1 MQQFLAIWRSL
12 TNGRKVIVIGSTIA
26 IFVAVLGMSRLV
38 TQPRM
43 MLLYSGLDPS
53 SAGEVVQSLQQMGVP
68 FEVQGTSILVAATNR
83 DELRLTLASEGL
95 PASSGQGYELLDTL
109 SGFGTT
115 SQMFDA
121 AYLRAKEGEL
131 ARTIV
136 SSPNISSARVHIATG
151 SDNPFRRDLSPSA
164 SVHITARSGAI
175 DRSQAQAV
183 RHLVA
188 SAVAG
193 LVPEEVALIDSQYGL
208 LSDETEIANPTRD
221 QDRSDLLRDRILR
234 MVEARVGRGNAV
246 VEVSI
251 DSITETESITER
263 RFDPDSRFVI
273 SSDSEERSDQS
284 ENAGSGAVTVAS
296 NLPDGDVSGTERET
310 RQTAETRECL
320 NYEVS
325 QTTREIIKVPGAIK
339 RLTVAVM
346 VNGVLQSDAQGNSI
360 FVPVPEEELSALRE
374 LVASAVGFDENRGDV
389 ITLKSL
395 SFEPLETVGTLPMEQ
410 SWFTG
415 NIDAMSLLQIAV
427 LAVVALVLGLFVVRP
442 LLLPGRQTAP
452 VPALVSDAKTAS
464 DEAVLPVLNGT
475 IEPDTNTTN
484 SGLPILTS
492 SSAQPSIPNTEDAVA
507 RLKTLIEERRN
518 ETVEVLRSWL
528 DDPRQEDAR

>member
-1 MQQFLAIWRSL
+1 MQHLLPIWRNLS
-12 TNGRKVIVIGSTIA
+12 NARKAIVIGSTIA
-26 IFVAVLGMSRLV
+26 IFLAILGMSRLV

-43 MLLYSGLDPS
+43 TLLYSGLDPAA
-53 SAGEVVQSLQQMGVP
+53 AGEVVQSLQQMGVP
-68 FEVQGTSILVAATNR
+68 FEVQGTSILVASAAR
-83 DELRLTLASEGL
+83 DQLRLTLASEGL
-95 PASSGQGYELLDTL
+95 PASSAQGYELLDTL

-136 SSPNISSARVHIATG
+136 SSPNIGTARVHIATG
-151 SDNPFRRDLSPSA
+151 SDNPFRRDLAPSA
-164 SVHITARSGAI
+164 SVHVTARSGAI
-175 DRSQAQAV
+175 DRSQAQAI

-193 LVPEEVALIDSQYGL
+193 LAAEDVALIDSKLGL
-208 LSDETEIANPTRD
+208 ISDNSDILSPARD
-221 QDRSDLLRDRILR
+221 QDRSDLLRDRVLR
-234 MVEARVGRGNAV
+234 LVEARVGRGNAV

-251 DSITETESITER
+251 DSITDTESITER

-296 NLPDGDVSGTERET
+296 NLPDGDASGSETET
-310 RQTAETRECL
+310 RQSAETRERL

-325 QTTREIIKVPGAIK
+325 QTTREVLKAPGAIK

-346 VNGVLQSDAQGNSI
+346 VNGTLQTDAQGNAA
-360 FVPVPEEELSALRE
+360 FVPVPDEELAALRD
-374 LVASAVGFDENRGDV
+374 LVASAVGYDESRGDV

-395 SFEPLETVGTLPMEQ
+395 SFEPLESVGSLPVEQ
-410 SWFTG
+410 NWFSG
-415 NIDAMSLLQIAV
+415 QIDAMSLVQMVVFGL
-427 LAVVALVLGLFVVRP
+427 VALILGVFVIRP
-442 LLLPGRQTAP
+442 LLLPGRRNAVLP
-452 VPALVSDAKTAS
+452 VLANNAS
-464 DEAVLPVLNGT
+464 ASAQSPELPVLNGT
-475 IEPDTNTTN
+475 IEPESGDINLPAIPARVDQAELPN
-484 SGLPILTS
+484 S
-492 SSAQPSIPNTEDAVA
+492 EDAVA
-507 RLKTLIEERRN
+507 RLKTLIDERRN

-528 DDPRQEDAR
+528 DEPKPEDAR